1 MSLRHRLAAWHELLG
16 HYRRTFAHFWAQR
29 KALDGGLYNAQEAEF
44 LPAALSLQEKPV
56 SPSARVT
63 AGLLMALILIGLVW
77 SVLGRTNI
85 IVTATGKII
94 PSSYTKTITSVD
106 VAVVRTVH
114 VHEGQ
119 AVRAGDP
126 LLDLDT
132 SASDAERDKAQG
144 DETIERLQMARS
156 RALIAALDRGTRPR
170 LPRMSN
176 VAKPQWQ
183 AAQRQLDGEYRDY
196 VSKLARI
203 DGEIAHYARD
213 LPLVTRTAD
222 NYKAL
227 AGSHDVSEQAWIE
240 KDEARIDLQGQ
251 LADAN
256 NQRAVLI
263 AQTRKDAQS
272 ALLEGERIAA
282 DSRQDA
288 KRAGEHSQ
296 LLHITAPVD
305 GTVQQLTVHTVGAAV
320 PAAQPLMLI
329 VPRQGPIEVQAFLED
344 KDIGFVHEG
353 QHAAVKI
360 DAFDYTKFGTIPAT
374 VTLVSRD
381 AIQDKKKGLVYS
393 VMLTLDRSTVN
404 VDGRDLPLSDG
415 MAVSAEIKTGSRR
428 VIEYILSPL
437 VQHAHDS
444 LHER

>member
-1 MSLRHRLAAWHELLG
+1 MSVRHRLAAWRDLLG
-16 HYRRTFAHFWAQR
+16 HYRRTFAYFWTQR
-29 KALDGGLYNAQEAEF
+29 KALGGGLYNEQEAEF
-44 LPAALSLQEKPV
+44 LPAALSLQERPV
-56 SPSARVT
+56 SASARLT
-63 AGLLMALILIGLVW
+63 AGLLMALVLVALIW

-106 VAVVRTVH
+106 VAVVRVLH
-114 VHEGQ
+114 VQEGQ
-119 AVRAGDP
+119 TVRAGDP
-126 LLDLDT
+126 LIDLDS

-144 DETIERLQMARS
+144 DEALARLQVARS
-156 RALIAALDRGTRPR
+156 QALIAALDHDTRPR
-170 LPRMSN
+170 LPPMSN
-176 VAKPQWQ
+176 IAKPPWR
-183 AAQRQLDGEYRDY
+183 AAQRQLDGQYRDY
-196 VSKLARI
+196 TSKLARI
-203 DGEIAHYARD
+203 DSDIARYASD
-213 LPLVTRTAD
+213 LPLATRTAD

-227 AGSHDVSEQAWIE
+227 AGSHDVSEQAWIKKE
-240 KDEARIDLQGQ
+240 EARIDLQGQ
-251 LADAN
+251 LADAR

-272 ALLEGERIAA
+272 TLLEGERIAA

-288 KRAGEHSQ
+288 KRAGEHSH

-360 DAFDYTKFGTIPAT
+360 NAFDYTKYGTIPAT

-381 AIQDKKKGLVYS
+381 AIQDKKKGLIYS

-404 VDGRDLPLSDG
+404 VDGRDRPLSDG